1 MKFKKAFFIKLLIIA
16 AVGVAGLIALLARRQ
31 APAPDTRLKVVT
43 SGYVAFAVARE
54 IGEDKINLSMLLP
67 ANAEPHSFEPTPGTI
82 IAVHSAGVFIYV
94 SPQLEPWVKD
104 ILPSVRPGAAVVAA
118 IKAKNNTSAP
128 DETIKLPETTKQQAF
143 AEHEQ
148 ESSQPA
154 AGPVP
159 SSTAPQI
166 SAAPQEPAATAP
178 TQPEIPFQ
186 AQRLAVEPVEKKPQQ
201 AAPDTPATAPL
212 SVALPA
218 EQPDETDE
226 PEDLSKYQNKCLT
239 VAFIDIDE
247 AFSKHPRTVAVKEQI
262 RLKILAK
269 EQEVQSARQIIDTL
283 TLENSRLAERLNQ
296 LKPFYER
303 IVVAPQELAPKIK
316 EEADSLTLE
325 NLLNRL
331 LFSGA
336 ELITASPLSTPQ
348 ELDDISARIAA
359 NQKIIAE
366 RGFFIDNYKYA
377 TREEILK
384 LEEKEVKAILKDIY
398 TEIKSFAKKRNI
410 GAVVR
415 KDEILYG
422 EKPVN
427 VTKDFV
433 NRLKKSKKYRKK

>member
-1 MKFKKAFFIKLLIIA
+1 MRKIFCLLGVLVWGGVLHA
-16 AVGVAGLIALLARRQ
+16 ADLDL
-31 APAPDTRLKVVT
+31 
-43 SGYVAFAVARE
+43 
-54 IGEDKINLSMLLP
+54 
-67 ANAEPHSFEPTPGTI
+67 TP
-82 IAVHSAGVFIYV
+82 
-94 SPQLEPWVKD
+94 EE
-104 ILPSVRPGAAVVAA
+104 AAAVAA
-118 IKAKNNTSAP
+118 IKAKNNASAP

-154 AGPVP
+154 AVPVP
-159 SSTAPQI
+159 SS
-166 SAAPQEPAATAP
+166 AAPQAA
-178 TQPEIPFQ
+178 
-186 AQRLAVEPVEKKPQQ
+186 
-201 AAPDTPATAPL
+201 PATATPTATQPAPAQGAPAQADKTAAAPPTPAQT
-212 SVALPA
+212 ALPPA
-218 EQPDETDE
+218 EE
-226 PEDLSKYQNKCLT
+226 PEEEEDLSKYQNKCLT